1 MANLDTL
8 SDGEL
13 YNEIAELARA
23 QGVATQEDWNNLVE
37 EVIESHFDIGELN
50 DDQDLEGKRSALNGM
65 WSTYR
70 STAGEETPT
79 QIDQDPEE
87 AHL

>member
-13 YNEIAELARA
+13 YNEIAELARE
-23 QGVATQEDWNNLVE
+23 QGIATQADWNNLVE
-37 EVIESHFDIGELN
+37 EVLESHFDLGELN
-50 DDQDLEGKRSALNGM
+50 DDQDLEGKRQNLNQM
-65 WSTYR
+65 WSNYQ
-70 STAGEETPT
+70 SLSGEETPT